1 MAISSEQQKK
11 LENEQPGANDLNE
24 LKEKDGRKEQA
35 DLQVSASLGMS
46 EPGIRDGSGNLLLFA
61 KEGSGGILNKETQD
75 QYITTKLNQAIY
87 DGDSI
92 NEVVENVIEELLP
105 SQATEDEAMSLRERI
120 IAFFKEYE
128 FLREDIWKLNQ
139 IQELQSHKYLVE
151 QSKTY
156 LPIEKLPY
164 TYDGD
169 VVGTKGQARLLD
181 NNIIE
186 VREAAMLS
194 NMVGYSIQVYG
205 VTKKKNPIIT
215 VEEYLD
221 SIKQSILESD
231 TGDFNVRLFHSK
243 LRRALNAKFETGQIR
258 LKEDYDEAQKF
269 VKEIFDEVGY
279 PPGDSD
285 EEDVKPK
292 EKPKTLAEKIKRKA
306 KKKRKSKRRTGKHRF
321 GRRSRFMGGRQRV
334 KIRFSK
340 VRSSNRKRRS
350 VV

>member
-11 LENEQPGANDLNE
+11 LQNEQPGANDLNE
-24 LKEKDGRKEQA
+24 LKEKADRKEQA

-61 KEGSGGILNKETQD
+61 KEGSGGILNKESQD

-105 SQATEDEAMSLRERI
+105 DQATEDEAMSLRERI

-205 VTKKKNPIIT
+205 VTKKKNPILIH
-215 VEEYLD
+215 
-221 SIKQSILESD
+221 SIY
-231 TGDFNVRLFHSK
+231 F
-243 LRRALNAKFETGQIR
+243 
-258 LKEDYDEAQKF
+258 
-269 VKEIFDEVGY
+269 
-279 PPGDSD
+279 
-285 EEDVKPK
+285 
-292 EKPKTLAEKIKRKA
+292 
-306 KKKRKSKRRTGKHRF
+306 
-321 GRRSRFMGGRQRV
+321 
-334 KIRFSK
+334 
-340 VRSSNRKRRS
+340 
-350 VV
+350 